1 MLDSENKAIVE
12 EVLEDFAA
20 ISAIPRPSTHEK
32 AISDY
37 LCGVFRGLG
46 CDVRQDGANN
56 VIADRAASPGF
67 ENAPRVILQAHMDMV
82 CAAAEGV
89 KFDPLQDAIR
99 LRREGDILT
108 AEGTSLGADDGA
120 GVAMILYVFRHAKEI
135 GPLRA
140 IITTDEESGMT
151 GAKALDPSCFSDAE
165 YLINWD
171 SENYDEL
178 IKGSAGSVGID
189 FCRKADWHTP
199 PAGQAWR
206 ISVRGLLG
214 GHSGERIGDGRG
226 NALCILAQTL
236 YALELADISFAVAS
250 MMGGDARNA
259 IPSSAEAVIVTQTE
273 PSEILRAISKLEQR
287 ERTALGEIDPALTIN
302 LVETEMPVR
311 VLSGEGATAIRD
323 ALILLHTGVFQMTP
337 MMPGLVETSSNLGL
351 LRTEEGSIWFSYFPR
366 SSIDEKLKEIV
377 DMCRILGARL
387 GLEVRVSEPSPG
399 WRERPQS
406 TLTDTMAA
414 VFEKQNGRPMK
425 IGIIHAGLECGWH
438 IQKAPNLDMVS
449 VGVTTH
455 GIHSP
460 KERLEIATI
469 APQVRMVMETLRRIA
484 QST

>member
-12 EVLEDFAA
+12 EVLEAFAA

-151 GAKALDPSCFSDAE
+151 GAEALDPSCFSDAE

-189 FCRKADWHTP
+189 FCRKADPCADAVCIGTCGHFLCCRFDDGGRCAKRNSVQCRSGDCHTN
-199 PAGQAWR
+199 R
-206 ISVRGLLG
+206 TV
-214 GHSGERIGDGRG
+214 G
-226 NALCILAQTL
+226 N
-236 YALELADISFAVAS
+236 
-250 MMGGDARNA
+250 
-259 IPSSAEAVIVTQTE
+259 
-273 PSEILRAISKLEQR
+273 
-287 ERTALGEIDPALTIN
+287 
-302 LVETEMPVR
+302 
-311 VLSGEGATAIRD
+311 
-323 ALILLHTGVFQMTP
+323 
-337 MMPGLVETSSNLGL
+337 
-351 LRTEEGSIWFSYFPR
+351 
-366 SSIDEKLKEIV
+366 
-377 DMCRILGARL
+377 
-387 GLEVRVSEPSPG
+387 SPG
-399 WRERPQS
+399 NFKIR
-406 TLTDTMAA
+406 AA
-414 VFEKQNGRPMK
+414 
-425 IGIIHAGLECGWH
+425 
-438 IQKAPNLDMVS
+438 
-449 VGVTTH
+449 
-455 GIHSP
+455 
-460 KERLEIATI
+460 
-469 APQVRMVMETLRRIA
+469 
-484 QST
+484 